1 MVIDAHY
8 HLDERLETVDRL
20 LDQMGRHGIDRIAL
34 IAAMVDPL
42 PQGVLPRALAGV
54 VRMALAGRLRP
65 VGRLLYRS
73 MVRSDGRFH
82 MLLSARRIYP
92 QPDNQSVDRVMRRH
106 PDRFCGWVFV
116 NPRAG
121 DPVAEA
127 ERWAG
132 HPGWIGVKA
141 HPFWHRYPVAM
152 LAEVADFCRLQG
164 WPLLVSLGPDQDT
177 GDYRWLP
184 ERLPGL
190 TLVYAHAGVPYYG
203 ELWEYARTKVN
214 VFVDLSGPHLDEGLR
229 RRAVQVLGAGRC
241 LYATDGPY
249 LCPDR
254 DGGYDHGRILKE
266 IRRLPVPDAERDEIA
281 GGNLS
286 RIIALAHVVPP
297 R

>member
-20 LDQMGRHGIDRIAL
+20 LDQMGRHGIDRTAL

-42 PQGVLPRALAGV
+42 PEGVLPMALAGV
-54 VRMALAGRLRP
+54 VRTALAGRLRP
-65 VGRLLYRS
+65 VGRPLYRS
-73 MVRSDGRFH
+73 MVRRDGRFH
-82 MLLSARRIYP
+82 MLLWSRRIYP
-92 QPDNQSVDRVMRRH
+92 QPDNRSVDRVMRLH

-116 NPRAG
+116 NPGAG

-132 HPGWIGVKA
+132 GPGWIGVKA

-152 LAEVADFCRLQG
+152 LAGVADFCSRRG
-164 WPLLVSLGPDQDT
+164 WPLLVSLGPDRDT

-184 ERLPGL
+184 ERFPNL
-190 TLVYAHAGVPYYG
+190 TLVYAHAGVPYFG
-203 ELWEYARTKVN
+203 ELWEYARMKAN
-214 VFVDLSGPHLDEGLR
+214 VFVDLSGPHLDERLR
-229 RRAVQVLGAGRC
+229 RRAVRMLGAGRC
-241 LYATDGPY
+241 LYGTDGPY

-254 DGGYDHGRILKE
+254 HGRYDHGRILGE
-266 IRRLPVPDAERDEIA
+266 VWRLPVPVAEREKIA
-281 GGNLS
+281 GGNFR
-286 RIIALAHVVPP
+286 RIIALAHVVLP